1 MGIYDDNWTLLPTKR
16 NVNAVNADSAFLV
29 DFVVAD
35 LQGMSAALILVESSR
50 ALQGYI
56 SAGEQRCMK
65 NYQVIWCITP
75 LYPLAEL
82 SE

>member
-35 LQGMSAALILVESSR
+35 LQGMSAALILIESSR

-56 SAGEQRCMK
+56 SAGGK
-65 NYQVIWCITP
+65 KSDHN
-75 LYPLAEL
+75 A
-82 SE
+82 